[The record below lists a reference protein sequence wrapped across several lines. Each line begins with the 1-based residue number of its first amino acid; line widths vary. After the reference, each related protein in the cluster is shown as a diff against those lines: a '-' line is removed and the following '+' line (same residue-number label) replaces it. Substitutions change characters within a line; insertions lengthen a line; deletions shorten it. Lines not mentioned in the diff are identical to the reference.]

1 MAALAVS
8 HRHSCIMQ
16 TVFSTRVLGALG
28 QQRGSPSRIFFW
40 SGAQDLKLKWYAVEK
55 LMWLPKRGSNH
66 DSTFLVIGYWL
77 SANFITLCFGLLVLR
92 YFGEAVLRPA
102 NLTCCN
108 CPICSPKP

>member
-1 MAALAVS
+1 MAVVAVS

-28 QQRGSPSRIFFW
+28 QQRGSPFPNFFFW

-66 DSTFLVIGYWL
+66 DSTFLVIGYFGSQQTL
-77 SANFITLCFGLLVLR
+77 SHSVSVCW
-92 YFGEAVLRPA
+92 
-102 NLTCCN
+102 
-108 CPICSPKP
+108 S